1 MNAKN
6 AKNAKNVKEKEIEEL
21 CVNQLNEQL
30 IVIDTDDEDILSSAF
45 LEIRYY
51 TKRIEELYAKSIL
64 EIEQQRFL
72 LC

>member
-1 MNAKN
+1 MN
-6 AKNAKNVKEKEIEEL
+6 AKNAKNVKEKEIDRL
-21 CVNQLNEQL
+21 IVNQLNEQL
-30 IVIDTDDEDILSSAF
+30 IIIDIDDEDILSSNF
-45 LEIRYY
+45 QVIRYY